1 MNIKLATALLWLGSF
16 ICYTSSIIFS
26 GESTRWNIVSAIC
39 ALICAILNFLDY
51 RKSKQ
56 DKTL

>member
-26 GESTRWNIVSAIC
+26 AETTRWNIVSAAC

-51 RKSKQ
+51 RKSRKN
-56 DKTL
+56 KTL